1 MSFQLLNKV
10 IKMIKQYL
18 LFFLFSSLSFSQS
31 KGIVEIFNI
40 PLGISIQS
48 VKEKWDCNNFN
59 EYATLSRQT
68 DDLLKYEEKKDSFY
82 LVAIFYFVEDSL
94 YAFVVSTK
102 QPINQIKQNSLSVNE
117 NFGISD
123 SVSYQELGKEGSS
136 SFQIYKTLY
145 WSKLNLT
152 NNSVDKILTSEETI
166 ERKLNVFSFSKFN
179 SALSDKAKLLKKHQL
194 KL

>member
-1 MSFQLLNKV
+1 
-10 IKMIKQYL
+10 MIKLYL
-18 LFFLFSSLSFSQS
+18 LFFLFPSLSFSQVND
-31 KGIVEIFNI
+31 IVEIFNI
-40 PLGISIQS
+40 PLGISIQA

-68 DDLLKYEEKKDSFY
+68 DDALKYEEKKDSFY
-82 LVAIFYFVEDSL
+82 LVANFYFVEDSL

-102 QPINQIKQNSLSVNE
+102 QPFNQIKQNSLSVNE

-152 NNSVDKILTSEETI
+152 NNSIDKILTSEETI
-166 ERKLNVFSFSKFN
+166 ERNLNVFSFSKFN
-179 SALSDKAKLLKKHQL
+179 SALSNKAKLLKKHQI